1 MDYILQEQKGIKK
14 SFDNGAATI
23 LEKYTK
29 LPIFDVRGSSEWSE
43 ILTSTEGFSGSREL
57 TAYETPDLNALGD
70 GYSVTVVT
78 KRFGN
83 GYQISSTDQEKMGDD
98 TTKVKAYLT
107 RQRNRLLRDI
117 KYLFAKNLHDF
128 ITFAFVTTKYAA
140 PDTKALIA
148 TNHTWNSGK
157 TFSNKGTAALSATA
171 IQAAEEAAVD
181 ILDAVE
187 EPMGVNYDT
196 IVVRKGSAA
205 AVEAKKLFAFGII
218 PTKTADIN
226 IYEGTYKIIELTLTP
241 TTSKLHWFLFDTNIE
256 ESPLYIGIKK
266 SPHYTEPK
274 IQDNEAI
281 RQNVEGFWKQG
292 IINMP
297 YMVYGSNGTT

>member
-83 GYQISSTDQEKMGDD
+83 G
-98 TTKVKAYLT
+98 YLT